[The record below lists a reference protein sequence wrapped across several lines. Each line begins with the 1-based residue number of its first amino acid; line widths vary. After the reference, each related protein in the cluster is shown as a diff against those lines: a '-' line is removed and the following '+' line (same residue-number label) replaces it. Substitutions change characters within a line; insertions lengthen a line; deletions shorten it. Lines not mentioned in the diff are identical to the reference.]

1 MAVRSSFRNRRDPY
15 WEVDGPAA
23 RRDARKRKAR
33 GALAFTVALGA
44 VAFAAFAWTVELGL
58 AALVGIGLTLPL
70 G

>member
-1 MAVRSSFRNRRDPY
+1 MSARSLFKTRHDPF

-23 RRDARKRKAR
+23 RQEQRKRTAR

-44 VAFAAFAWTVELGL
+44 VGFAAFAWSVELGL
-58 AALVGIGLTLPL
+58 AAAVGIQLAHPL